1 MELAFEH
8 RGVSIFC
15 DVHEPPELADDE
27 WFYGCLTLPDEGL
40 VPISAPSAVEVKRQI
55 DDELLSYA
63 SRA

>member
-8 RGVSIFC
+8 RGVSVFSNG
-15 DVHEPPELADDE
+15 HEPVDTADSEL
-27 WFYGCLTLPDEGL
+27 FYGCLTLPDEGL
-40 VPISAPSAVEVKRQI
+40 VPISATSATEVKRQI

>member
-8 RGVSIFC
+8 RGVTVFC
-15 DVHEPPELADDE
+15 NSQAPVETADGE

-40 VPISAPSAVEVKRQI
+40 VPITATSALEVKRQI

-63 SRA
+63 ARA